1 MNLKAGFVISY
12 AVDFLLIMQ
21 WIAVL
26 LCWRKLKKTKQFLH
40 DLALSL
46 KDKNLAQ
53 YCNTNSW
60 FEKKSASETMFSF
73 LFASG
78 ALIDV

>member
-1 MNLKAGFVISY
+1 MDCCVALLEKA
-12 AVDFLLIMQ
+12 
-21 WIAVL
+21 
-26 LCWRKLKKTKQFLH
+26 KKTKQFLH
-40 DLALSL
+40 DLALSS

-53 YCNTNSW
+53 YCNTSSW

-73 LFASG
+73 LFARG